1 MKLQDTIRRILRE
14 EVAEY
19 ARTLKNARKQGSG
32 LRFPK
37 SAIKA
42 NPNRFRPYSREQVDE
57 SLHKVKH
64 FYGFLGIP
72 NYWVDDNDKNY
83 SDKFFNDKEY
93 EDKIFDNFFD
103 MDKEFGHKNSLF
115 GTRGLEP
122 GNPNRTSK
130 SFNEYVERFG
140 PMIVRILKKE
150 NIQEST
156 KKITCKCDHSWKLSD
171 GGNDPYTCHKCG
183 HNNSKK
189 YIKEEILT
197 KSTNKEFNK
206 YKDSMFHSLREY
218 TFQDIVDNWDE
229 LSNHRNPN
237 IKTIKFFVENPDEIT
252 ELTYDERG
260 LEDGYHRLIAS
271 KILNKPRVK
280 YKMIE

>member
-150 NIQEST
+150 SIQEST
-156 KKITCKCDHSWKLSD
+156 KKITCKCDHSWKLKD
-171 GGNDPYTCHKCG
+171 GGNDPYLCHKCG
-183 HNNSKK
+183 NDNSK
-189 YIKEEILT
+189 
-197 KSTNKEFNK
+197 
-206 YKDSMFHSLREY
+206 
-218 TFQDIVDNWDE
+218 
-229 LSNHRNPN
+229 
-237 IKTIKFFVENPDEIT
+237 T
-252 ELTYDERG
+252 ELTEKCWK
-260 LEDGYHRLIAS
+260 GYTQ
-271 KILNKPRVK
+271 KGMKTMFGKK
-280 YKMIE
+280 YPNCIKKTK